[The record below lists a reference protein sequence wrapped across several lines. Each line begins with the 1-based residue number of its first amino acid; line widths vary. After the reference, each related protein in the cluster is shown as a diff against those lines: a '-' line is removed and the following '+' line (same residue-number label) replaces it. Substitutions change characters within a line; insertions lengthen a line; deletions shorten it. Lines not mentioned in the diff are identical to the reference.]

1 MEHDPSTPPSP
12 MPSVEEILTVMA
24 INARLLDPSAVPIH
38 GVHAAE
44 AIASGDATRP
54 LQDPAALLAL
64 AVRQL
69 GDQDFAHIAVMV
81 AGANVPAP
89 EVVHAMHWRFHNA
102 ALALRKERGI
112 SEWESLVGV
121 EELRRELVARTLS
134 PEAHVEQ
141 LERIFR
147 VQYRTAINILSF
159 ASKRDLT
166 RMMNSVVVYGPNTNM
181 ERLPDATLN
190 LPSEDTATVAQLTA
204 GQGAQLEELFVPMA
218 QALVRANTQQV
229 YAYWGESGYLTVKD
243 RLTVDH
249 IVAQAQTARAE

>member
-24 INARLLDPSAVPIH
+24 INARLLDPGAVPNH
-38 GVHAAE
+38 NVHAAE
-44 AIASGDATRP
+44 VIASGDATRP

-64 AVRQL
+64 AMRQL

-112 SEWESLVGV
+112 GAWESLVGV

-134 PEAHVEQ
+134 PEVHVAQ

-147 VQYRTAINILSF
+147 IQYRTALNILPFDSRR
-159 ASKRDLT
+159 SMV
-166 RMMNSVVVYGPNTNM
+166 RMLNSVVVYGGPKM
-181 ERLPDATLN
+181 ERLPNATLD
-190 LPSEDTATVAQLTA
+190 LPSEDTATVAQLNA
-204 GQGAQLEELFVPMA
+204 GQAAQLEELFVPMA
-218 QALVRANTQQV
+218 QALVQAGTQQV
-229 YAYWGESGYLTVKD
+229 YAHWGEPGYLTVKN
-243 RLTVDH
+243 RLTVEH
-249 IVAQAQTARAE
+249 FIAQAQAARAE